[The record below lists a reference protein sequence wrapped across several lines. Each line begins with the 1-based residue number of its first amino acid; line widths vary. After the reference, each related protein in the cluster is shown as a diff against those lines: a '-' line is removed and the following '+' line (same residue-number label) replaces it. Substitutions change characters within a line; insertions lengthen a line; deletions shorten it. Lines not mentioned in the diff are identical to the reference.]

1 MFYTTGDDNLYTIA
15 MFDIS
20 GDEPDMDLASPEEPW
35 VHWMVINVPGLDIS
49 QGEVINPF
57 FRLLMSAP
65 HVFMLYRQTAGRI
78 SIDLEQ
84 YDMPRSECFNTV
96 L

>member
-1 MFYTTGDDNLYTIA
+1 MFYTIIGDDNLYTIA
-15 MFDIS
+15 MYDIT
-20 GDEPDMDLASPEEPW
+20 GDELDMASPEEPW

-65 HVFMLYRQTAGRI
+65 HVFMLYKQTTGRI

-84 YDMPRSECFNTV
+84 YDTPRAECFNTV